1 METQKLDDIFTEFF
15 DSIGRI
21 VLIFDPLGNVVYG
34 NNTAIEEL
42 GLDKEA
48 YPHMETIIPVY
59 QEEKLPFYDFA
70 TMNHGKS
77 FEMILYRS
85 NHVCFQADVHFGVW
99 SECQYAFCVAANLA
113 ILEEMK
119 HDLSKAENE
128 MKELR
133 DVRNSFVANVTHE
146 LRTPLNGMKGHLVQ
160 LESLEG
166 NTEGHYNIYRIMN
179 RCSMNMEKIINN
191 ILDFNKL
198 QSGRFELEE
207 TEFSLRE
214 CVQQVKET
222 NEMRANEKGLNFTT
236 TVAEDI
242 PDQLYGDGMHLQ
254 QILNNLVS
262 NAIKFTESGF
272 VKVKVV
278 KVYQLGKKIELFFVV
293 VDSGIGISVEERDKV
308 FESFVQADAS
318 ITRKYGGT
326 GLGLSITKD
335 LLQMMGSTINLESE
349 KGKGSTFSFSLT
361 LQTLEEVEADVTPV
375 QRDATGVFKELELE
389 RRAEE
394 QTYKVGTNENIKQ
407 LKSNMEKLILCI
419 ELGNWMKAEQFAAM
433 VKQLVTN
440 GEDDWRKQALRLEMA
455 VRKENYEKSV
465 TMYESLKELIED
477 ALYVEL

>member
-1 METQKLDDIFTEFF
+1 MGTQGLDNIFTDFC
-15 DSIGRI
+15 DAMGRI
-21 VLIFDPLGNVVYG
+21 VLIFDPIGNVIYA
-34 NNTAIEEL
+34 NKTAIEEL
-42 GLDKEA
+42 GLDREA
-48 YPHMETIIPVY
+48 YPNMEAIIPLY
-59 QEEKLPFYDFA
+59 KEEKLPFYDFA
-70 TMNHGKS
+70 SMFQGES
-77 FEMILYRS
+77 FEMMLYRS
-85 NHVCFQADVHFGVW
+85 NHVCFQADVRFGVW
-99 SECQYAFCVAANLA
+99 NDCNYAFCIASNLA
-113 ILEEMK
+113 LLAEMK
-119 HDLSKAENE
+119 HELSRAENE
-128 MKELR
+128 TKELR
-133 DVRNSFVANVTHE
+133 SVRNSFVANVTHE

-160 LESLEG
+160 LEALDG
-166 NTEGHYNIYRIMN
+166 NTDRHYDIYRIMS

-214 CVQQVKET
+214 CIQQVKET
-222 NEMRANEKGLNFTT
+222 NEMRANEKGLNFATM
-236 TVAEDI
+236 VADDI
-242 PDQLYGDGMHLQ
+242 PDKLYGDGMHLQ

-293 VDSGIGISVEERDKV
+293 VDSGIGISVEERDKI
-308 FESFVQADAS
+308 FESFVQADVS

-335 LLQMMGSTINLESE
+335 LLQMMGSSIHLESE

-361 LQTLEEVEADVTPV
+361 LQTTEEVEADVTV
-375 QRDATGVFKELELE
+375 VERDSSGLFKELELE
-389 RRAEE
+389 RQMEE

-433 VKQLVTN
+433 VKQLVVD
-440 GEDDWRKQALRLEMA
+440 GDADWKKQALRLEMA

-465 TMYESLKELIED
+465 AMYEALKELIED
-477 ALYVEL
+477 ALYIAL

>member
-1 METQKLDDIFTEFF
+1 MGNQNLDSIFTEFF
-15 DSIGRI
+15 DTIGRI
-21 VLIFDPLGNVVYG
+21 VLIFDPLGNVIYG
-34 NNTAIEEL
+34 NKTAIEEL

-48 YPHMETIIPVY
+48 YPNMESIIPVY
-59 QEEKLPFYDFA
+59 NEEKLPFYDFA
-70 TMNHGKS
+70 TMFHGQN
-77 FEMILYRS
+77 FEMMLYRS
-85 NHVCFQADVHFGVW
+85 NHVCFQAEVRFGAW
-99 SECQYAFCVAANLA
+99 EDCHYAFCIASNTALY
-113 ILEEMK
+113 EEMK
-119 HDLSKAENE
+119 HDLLRAENE

-160 LESLEG
+160 LEALDG
-166 NTEGHYNIYRIMN
+166 NTERHLDMYRIMN

-214 CVQQVKET
+214 CIQLVKET

-335 LLQMMGSTINLESE
+335 LLQMMGSSINLESE

-361 LQTLEEVEADVTPV
+361 LQTLEEAETDVTSV
-375 QRDATGVFKELELE
+375 RRDATGIFKELELE
-389 RRAEE
+389 RQAEE
-394 QTYKVGTNENIKQ
+394 ESYKIGTNENIRQ
-407 LKSNMEKLILCI
+407 ITSNMEKLILCI
-419 ELGNWMKAEQFAAM
+419 DLGNWMKAEQFATM
-433 VKQLVTN
+433 LKQLVSN
-440 GEDDWRKQALRLEMA
+440 GADTWKKQALRLEMA

-465 TMYESLKELIED
+465 AMYEAFKELVEEE
-477 ALYVEL
+477 LYVDL

>member
-1 METQKLDDIFTEFF
+1 MGTQDLNNILTEFF
-15 DSIGRI
+15 DTIGRI
-21 VLIFDPLGNVVYG
+21 VLIFDPIGKIIYANR
-34 NNTAIEEL
+34 TAIEDL

-48 YPHMETIIPVY
+48 YPNMESIIPLY
-59 QEEKLPFYDFA
+59 KEEKLPFYDFA
-70 TMNHGKS
+70 TMFHGEN
-77 FEMILYRS
+77 FEMMLYRS
-85 NHVCFQADVHFGVW
+85 NHVCFPAEVRFGIW
-99 SECQYAFCVAANLA
+99 NDCNYAFCIAANLA
-113 ILEEMK
+113 VLEEMK
-119 HDLSKAENE
+119 HELSRVENE
-128 MKELR
+128 TKELR

-160 LESLEG
+160 LEALEG
-166 NTEGHYNIYRIMN
+166 NTDKHLDIYRIMN

-207 TEFSLRE
+207 TEFSLSD
-214 CVQQVKET
+214 CIQQVYET
-222 NEMRANEKGLNFTT
+222 NEIRANEKGLNFTT
-236 TVAEDI
+236 SVDEDI
-242 PDQLYGDGMHLQ
+242 PDKLYGDGMHLQ

-293 VDSGIGISVEERDKV
+293 IDSGIGISVEERDKV

-335 LLQMMGSTINLESE
+335 LLQMMGSSINLESE
-349 KGKGSTFSFSLT
+349 KGRGSTFSFSLT
-361 LQTLEEVEADVTPV
+361 LQTTEDVEIDVTSV
-375 QRDATGVFKELELE
+375 RRDATGVFQELELE
-389 RRAEE
+389 RQAEE
-394 QTYKVGTNENIKQ
+394 QTYQIGTNENIKQ

-419 ELGNWMKAEQFAAM
+419 EIGNWMKAEQFAAM
-433 VKQLVTN
+433 VKQLVAN
-440 GEDDWRKQALRLEMA
+440 GEDSWRKQALRMEMA

-465 TMYESLKELIED
+465 AMYEDLKQLIED
-477 ALYVEL
+477 ALYVAL